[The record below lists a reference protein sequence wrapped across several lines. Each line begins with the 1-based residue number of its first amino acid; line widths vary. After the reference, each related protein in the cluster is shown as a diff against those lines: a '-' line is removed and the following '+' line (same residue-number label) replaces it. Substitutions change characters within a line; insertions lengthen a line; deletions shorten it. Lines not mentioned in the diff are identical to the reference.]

1 MAHRMW
7 TVKVDDRLYT
17 VVARWSPWTFAG
29 ELIVDGAIVKTW
41 GGPRLTG
48 PDIAF
53 QIEGHPALLR
63 NTLISFDLLIDG
75 KKIKYQ

>member
-7 TVKVDDRLYT
+7 TAKVDEIPHT

-29 ELIVDGAIVKTW
+29 ELIVDGAVVKTW

-48 PDIAF
+48 PGINF
-53 QIEGHPALLR
+53 QIAGHPAFLR
-63 NTLISFDLLIDG
+63 NIFTSFDLYIDG
-75 KKIKYQ
+75 EKVTHR